1 MADSRIARGPVGT
14 AQASQHKKINE
25 QSSAFVFIRRRAE
38 PSPGPERTK
47 GALEARPG
55 PNPSAADSE
64 SLDQRAIP
72 IRVTALQ
79 VVEKSPPLAHD
90 AQQAASRMVVLL
102 VDLEMLLKSRDALG
116 QDRDLHL
123 GRTRVGST
131 SSIGA
136 DDFGLLLCRDQVWSL
151 RSPAPRKPRDP
162 GENYLI
168 CIRFFEPRQFG
179 VGSTGW
185 QPVKAAS
192 GRLATP
198 RRFRPAPERAPG
210 AARGAGRRPARPPRA
225 PDLPR
230 PRS

>member
-1 MADSRIARGPVGT
+1 MHSQPAGQALSMSAKPGFRRNPRAMQDHPCANERDQAGGKFAYGRLPHSTGSRWNGT
-14 AQASQHKKINE
+14 G
-25 QSSAFVFIRRRAE
+25 QSTQENQRSVVNIRRRAGT
-38 PSPGPERTK
+38 SPGPERTK

-72 IRVTALQ
+72 IRVTSLQ

-90 AQQAASRMVVLL
+90 AQQAASGMVVLL
-102 VDLEMLLKSRDALG
+102 VDLEMLLKPRDALG

-123 GRTRVGST
+123 GRTRVGGS

-168 CIRFFEPRQFG
+168 CIRFSNR
-179 VGSTGW
+179 GS
-185 QPVKAAS
+185 
-192 GRLATP
+192 LA
-198 RRFRPAPERAPG
+198 
-210 AARGAGRRPARPPRA
+210 
-225 PDLPR
+225 
-230 PRS
+230 